1 MLLFFKK
8 NKEKQLDI
16 SLFYTCILKILM
28 IWSTVIVILWYG
40 VWQTEI
46 GDCGSFFAL
55 LPQHPPPPLIPPS
68 LAPLKNR
75 KPRILKNCLRAKSG
89 RRSGVFIVNF
99 EHNSHLI
106 LMFHL
111 LLWTSKCLLRRA
123 SQVTFL
129 SFSD

>member
-1 MLLFFKK
+1 M
-8 NKEKQLDI
+8 ECDR
-16 SLFYTCILKILM
+16 LKL
-28 IWSTVIVILWYG
+28 VIVG
-40 VWQTEI
+40 H
-46 GDCGSFFAL
+46 F
-55 LPQHPPPPLIPPS
+55 LPFYPSTPPPLIPPS

-111 LLWTSKCLLRRA
+111 LL
-123 SQVTFL
+123 
-129 SFSD
+129 